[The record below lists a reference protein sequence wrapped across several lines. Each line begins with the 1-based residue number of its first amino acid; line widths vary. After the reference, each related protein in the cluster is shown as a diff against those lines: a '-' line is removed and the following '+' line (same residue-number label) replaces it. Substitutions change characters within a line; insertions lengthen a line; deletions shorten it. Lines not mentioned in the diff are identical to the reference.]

1 MLLNEKD
8 AKYKPFV
15 EKLLSRCQE
24 IQTENER
31 FVLRINTLK
40 KMIRRRARDVEIL
53 KARLDR
59 HNDGWRSLPMIAPHP
74 KRKIEQKRGPKPKN
88 KDTSATN
95 AEATPKEKKPRK
107 QRVKKSASDDKL
119 VTSTVQSGSISTMTA
134 MDMQDM
140 LYQESQAQ
148 QLLMMQQRQMNLK
161 NDQLL

>member
-1 MLLNEKD
+1 MLLTEKD
-8 AKYKPFV
+8 SKYKPFV
-15 EKLLSRCQE
+15 EKLLARCQE

-31 FVLRINTLK
+31 FVLRINNVK
-40 KMIRRRARDVEIL
+40 KMIRRRTRDVEIL

-59 HNDGWRSLPMIAPHP
+59 HNDGWRSLPMVAPHP

-88 KDTSATN
+88 KDINTN
-95 AEATPKEKKPRK
+95 TAEATTKEKKPRK

-119 VTSTVQSGSISTMTA
+119 ITSTGQGINMTA